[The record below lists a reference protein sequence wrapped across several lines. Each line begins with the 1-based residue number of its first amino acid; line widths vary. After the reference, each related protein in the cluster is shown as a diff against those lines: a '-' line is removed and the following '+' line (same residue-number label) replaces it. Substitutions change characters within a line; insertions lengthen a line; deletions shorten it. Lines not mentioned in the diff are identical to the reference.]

1 MTELFNSLAV
11 GKNNEDKITKFISF
25 KLKGK
30 ESILINEAKIQT
42 LEKDLN
48 DAIYRYDNMF
58 NNNIFLPGLIGNS
71 CKFPRLIFILF
82 DLSIYKKSNS
92 QKKIK
97 SPNN

>member
-48 DAIYRYDNMF
+48 DTIYRYDNMF

-71 CKFPRLIFILF
+71 CKFPRLTDF
-82 DLSIYKKSNS
+82 
-92 QKKIK
+92 
-97 SPNN
+97 